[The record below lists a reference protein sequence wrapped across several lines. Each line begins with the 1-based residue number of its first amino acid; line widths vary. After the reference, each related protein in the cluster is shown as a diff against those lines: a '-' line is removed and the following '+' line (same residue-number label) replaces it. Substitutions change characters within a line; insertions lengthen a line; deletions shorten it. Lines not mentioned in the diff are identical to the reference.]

1 MNLSDGTTAV
11 VLTDDLTDE
20 QPVWQPV
27 EQAVSY
33 TLTGA
38 MLVDES
44 EKLAGRP
51 LVFSSDENHGW
62 VPYSAVEQ
70 LQRWASQPGKRLTL
84 ERYGITGAVLF
95 DRRNGAA
102 LEARPVL
109 DMARAPAPG
118 DWYRITL
125 RLMTA

>member
-1 MNLSDGTTAV
+1 MVLTDGTTAV
-11 VLTDDLTDE
+11 TLTDDLTDE

-51 LVFSSDENHGW
+51 LVFASEERHGW

-70 LQRWASQPGKRLTL
+70 LQRWASMPGKKLTL
-84 ERYGITGAVLF
+84 ERYGATSAVLF
-95 DRRNGAA
+95 DRRGGPA

-109 DMARAPAPG
+109 DMARAPAPA